1 MHILRAIIVTL
12 VAFNLVYMLFHWE
25 PTSDFLGYNIPTW
38 VYVIVQVIFVFLVIK
53 SVKKH

>member
-25 PTSDFLGYNIPTW
+25 PTSAFLGYNIPTW
-38 VYVIVQVIFVFLVIK
+38 VYVIVQVIFIFLVVK
-53 SVKKH
+53 SARKH